1 MDYINKAL
9 DAITK
14 TGNEVGQKAKGT
26 AEIVKLK
33 NKIMAK
39 ENAIKAIYSEIGKY
53 VYENLKED
61 APEEIAAKMEQ
72 IDADLAEIAKCKEEI
87 YKLKGVNKCENC
99 GKEVNSTFAFCPG
112 CGNKMPEPVVEPV
125 FEDEVTEITDEEVC
139 NECETMEDFG
149 ETCAEAV
156 EDVKEEIAEA
166 VKDVCEACEGK
177 VDAFTE

>member
-112 CGNKMPEPVVEPV
+112 CGNKMPEPV

-166 VKDVCEACEGK
+166 VKDVCEACEEK